1 MSWGIVI
8 LLLGAAVFSFAIIRA
23 ISIEMRIERFIDQLH
38 EKTGSVSISL
48 YKVQAFVY
56 RGHRV
61 ILDKGCYKIYKK
73 KNFFKSFF
81 SYRSKVL
88 QAEFKNISQVE
99 EYIEEWYSDRFSSKT
114 GPKTKRIL

>member
-23 ISIEMRIERFIDQLH
+23 ILIEMRIERFIDQLH

-73 KNFFKSFF
+73 KNFF